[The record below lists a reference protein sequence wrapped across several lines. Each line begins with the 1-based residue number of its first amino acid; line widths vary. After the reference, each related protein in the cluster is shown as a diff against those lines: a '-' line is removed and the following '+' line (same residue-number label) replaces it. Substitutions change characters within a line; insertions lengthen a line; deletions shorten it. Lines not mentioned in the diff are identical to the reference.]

1 MANSDVQPILEI
13 ENLDISFFVRAGE
26 IPAVMDFSCKIMPG
40 ETMGLVG
47 ESGCGKSTVALGIMR
62 DMGNRGKIVG
72 GTIKYKGRDMGE
84 MSPEELRDIRGS
96 KIAMIYQEPMAS
108 LNPAMK
114 IRKQLMEV
122 LLLHENVS
130 NEEAYNR
137 SLDMVASVKLPD
149 PARIMDSYPHQLS
162 GGQQQRIVIAMALLS
177 NPDLL
182 LLDEPTTALDVTV
195 EAGIVEL
202 VKELGRKTGTSMLFI
217 SHNLGLILETCDKI
231 TVMYSGE
238 AVETGTVHDVF
249 DRMRHPYTQGLF
261 NSIPLPGADKNS
273 RPLIAIP
280 GQLPLPHERPKG
292 CNFGPRCEHFN
303 EAKCNAGAIRMKPV
317 HGEPDHRSRCTRID
331 EIDWFAE
338 PERPVVTE
346 AVEPGDVVL
355 QIDELKKY
363 YDVAANKIFGGSDT
377 RTVKAN
383 ETISFNAREAETV
396 AIVGESG
403 CGKST
408 LAKVLLGLEKKTDG
422 FVKLDNLEIGDVE
435 VADRETGTVASVQ
448 MVFQNPFD
456 TLNPSHSVGSQI
468 IRTLEKFKIGNS
480 QSDRQQKMLELLDLV
495 KLPREFAVRMP
506 RQLSGGQKQRIGVAR
521 AFAGQPKVVVA
532 DEPVSALDVSVQAAV
547 TELLMEIQ
555 REAKTTMLFIS
566 HDLSIVRYI
575 ADRVVVMYLGHIVEQ
590 GDTDTIFSPPYHPYT
605 EALLSA
611 IPIADTSVQKK
622 HIVLDGDIP
631 SALNP
636 PSGCPFQ
643 TRCPRKMQVEGNLCE
658 TEVPPQRK
666 LGNGHE
672 IKCHLSQAVLDS
684 MEPVIVLGEKKTSP
698 AKSKKTKEVTAIKA
712 SPAKSSTVATAAGV
726 AGIAAVV
733 ATTKAKSTAKPK
745 AKAVTKTKT
754 KAPVKSV
761 AKSKDARPPKIKKP
775 AKPDDLKLIS
785 GIGPKLEGVLHGLG
799 IYKFEQIA
807 KWKKAERD
815 WVDGYLNFKGR
826 IDRDEWVAQAKKLA
840 KK

>member
-13 ENLDISFFVRAGE
+13 DNLDISFFVRAGE

-72 GTIKYKGRDMGE
+72 GTIKYKGRDMGD

-122 LLLHENVS
+122 LLLHEDVS
-130 NEEAYNR
+130 TEEAYNR

-238 AVETGTVHDVF
+238 AVETGKVHDVF

-273 RPLIAIP
+273 RPLISIP
-280 GQLPLPHERPKG
+280 GQLPLPHERPLG
-292 CNFGPRCEHFN
+292 CNFGPRCSHYD
-303 EAKCNAGAIRMKPV
+303 EAKCNSAAVRMQSV
-317 HGEPDHRSRCTRID
+317 GGNDEHRSRCSRIS

-338 PERPVVTE
+338 PDRPVITE

-355 QIDELKKY
+355 QVDELKKY
-363 YDVAANKIFGGSDT
+363 YDVAANKMFGGKDA

-408 LAKVLLGLEKKTDG
+408 LAKVLLGLETKTDG
-422 FVKLDNLEIGDVE
+422 SVKLGNLEIGDVE
-435 VADRETGTVASVQ
+435 VGDRETGTVASVQ

-468 IRTLEKFKIGNS
+468 MRTLEKFKIGNS
-480 QSDRQQKMLELLDLV
+480 QAERQQKMLELLDLV

-566 HDLSIVRYI
+566 HDLSVVRYI

-643 TRCPRKMQVEGNLCE
+643 TRCPRKMQVEGDLCE
-658 TEVPPQRK
+658 REVPPVRK

-672 IKCHLSQAVLDS
+672 VKCHLSQEVLDS
-684 MEPVIVLGEKKTSP
+684 MEPVIVLGEKKKAPTTKKAEQSK
-698 AKSKKTKEVTAIKA
+698 AKKASALASSATTVAAVAAVTASASKA
-712 SPAKSSTVATAAGV
+712 KPA
-726 AGIAAVV
+726 
-733 ATTKAKSTAKPK
+733 TKAKTQAKAKAPAKPK
-745 AKAVTKTKT
+745 AKT
-754 KAPVKSV
+754 V
-761 AKSKDARPPKIKKP
+761 AKAAAKPKDARPAKMKKP

-799 IYKFEQIA
+799 IYKFEQIS

>member
-1 MANSDVQPILEI
+1 MAKQDVQPILEI
-13 ENLDISFFVRAGE
+13 DNLDISFFVRAGE

-72 GTIKYKGRDMGE
+72 GTIKYKGRDMGD

-114 IRKQLMEV
+114 IKKQLMEV
-122 LLLHENVS
+122 LLLHEDVS
-130 NEEAYNR
+130 MEEAYNR

-238 AVETGTVHDVF
+238 AVETGTVHEVF

-280 GQLPLPHERPKG
+280 GQLPLPHERPLG
-292 CNFGPRCEHFN
+292 CNFGPRCPHFD
-303 EAKCNAGAIRMKPV
+303 EAKCNSEAVRMTSV
-317 HGEPDHRSRCTRID
+317 DGEPEHKSRCTRIA

-338 PERPVVTE
+338 PERPIVAE

-355 QIDELKKY
+355 EVDELKKY
-363 YDVAANKIFGGSDT
+363 YDVAANNLFGGGDT

-422 FVKLDNLEIGDVE
+422 QVKLGNLEIGDVE
-435 VADRETGTVASVQ
+435 VADRETDTVASVQ

-468 IRTLEKFKIGNS
+468 MRTLEKFEIGNS
-480 QSDRQQKMLELLDLV
+480 QDDRRQKMLELLDLV
-495 KLPREFAVRMP
+495 KLPREFATRMP

-566 HDLSIVRYI
+566 HDLSVVRYI

-636 PSGCPFQ
+636 PTGCPFQ

-672 IKCHLSQAVLDS
+672 IKCHLSEDVLDS
-684 MEPVIVLGEKKTSP
+684 MEPVIVLGEKKKAP
-698 AKSKKTKEVTAIKA
+698 AKKAASKKV
-712 SPAKSSTVATAAGV
+712 SSKS
-726 AGIAAVV
+726 
-733 ATTKAKSTAKPK
+733 KSTAAIAGAAVLVAGASKKKSVPSVKSK
-745 AKAVTKTKT
+745 AKLTTAKPVPKSATA
-754 KAPVKSV
+754 KA
-761 AKSKDARPPKIKKP
+761 KDARPPKMKKP
-775 AKPDDLKLIS
+775 ARPDDLKLIS
-785 GIGPKLEGVLHGLG
+785 GVGPKLEGVLHGLG

-826 IDRDEWVAQAKKLA
+826 IDRDKWVAQAKKLA